1 MQFWIIKR
9 MSAVK
14 NLSIRLSAVGGDKV
28 RQEFKNLGD
37 DGDKAFRRI
46 TQVITPANDN
56 LKALDATA
64 RSFNEVIRQG
74 TALFGA
80 YLGFQGLKNT
90 FSAIFQANK
99 TFEQLSGSLKTV
111 TGSTKAAQ
119 EAFALIEK
127 FAINTPYQLNEI
139 VEAFIQ
145 LKALG
150 LDPSEEALTSY
161 GNTASAFS
169 KNMID
174 FVGAVAAATVG
185 EFERLKTFG
194 IKARDLTDEVS
205 FTFAGVTTIVKKNAA
220 DIEKYLRSL
229 GDVNFAG
236 AMDEQMK
243 TMNGVLSNIE
253 DSFEKIYRQI
263 GQSGLNEALKSTFT
277 QFNELV
283 ERGEG
288 AADTIGKTL
297 ATAVNIASDAFFL
310 LAEHAD
316 VALTILSVRLG
327 SSAIM
332 GGINLLKAGVGYLQV
347 SLAGLS
353 VSAKSAVTGIAMMS
367 QVSKLAAA
375 QMAITATAAGVLK
388 GALALIGGPAGLAI
402 LAGMAIYK
410 LVDSHDVAKRAAEDH
425 AETLKKLQ
433 DELKATAQEA
443 TKFSA
448 EQTKDMAL
456 AEWGLK
462 LKTAEQNIKDLRKEL
477 KNTGGLSFTTR
488 FTPNALL
495 EDYEIYAKDLAKILK
510 DSKYNLEEYE
520 EEIWK
525 LAAEYPDFQPQAQ
538 EIQNK
543 LLLLKAAE
551 EDARKARDEL
561 SYLENPELR
570 PKVEVDAKTEDTT
583 VTPKVNVNADA
594 YKKTIED
601 LKQKVLELE
610 SPYDQAMAKA
620 NEWRENILNNLK
632 SNAGDYEKYKEQ
644 VNQVYDDMVKKANE
658 AALSSSKNL
667 KDGFKRGFQNVQ
679 NELSDFA
686 SLAENAVKNAFSNM
700 ENALVSFVT
709 TGKASFSDFAN
720 AIISD
725 MMQIAIRQSIT
736 MPLLTGISSYL
747 GFAMAHG
754 GGVVGADNLASKS
767 VNPAVF
773 VGAPKFHSGGLVGDE
788 VPIIAK
794 RGETIFTKGQ
804 MQALGGELNRKTPVN
819 VNVNVHNNASGTK
832 AYATS
837 SQDNDGNVSIDVIV
851 EQIESTIGK
860 NISKGEGLSPILE
873 QRYALNPAYGSY
885 R

>member
-1 MQFWIIKR
+1 

-28 RQEFKNLGD
+28 RQEFKNLGN

-74 TALFGA
+74 TVLFGA
-80 YLGFQGLKNT
+80 YLGLQGLKNT
-90 FSAIFQANK
+90 FSAIFSAN
-99 TFEQLSGSLKTV
+99 TSFEQLSGSLKTV
-111 TGSTKAAQ
+111 TGSAKGAQ

-127 FAINTPYQLNEI
+127 FAIDTPYQLNEI
-139 VEAFIQ
+139 VEAFIR

-150 LDPSEEALTSY
+150 LEPSEAALTSY
-161 GNTASAFS
+161 GNTASAFG
-169 KNMID
+169 KNIKD
-174 FVGAVAAATVG
+174 FVDAVAAATVG

-194 IKARDLTDEVS
+194 IKASVLNDEVR
-205 FTFAGVTTIVKKNAA
+205 FTFAGTTTTVKKNATE
-220 DIEKYLRSL
+220 IEKYLRSL
-229 GDVNFAG
+229 GDINFAG
-236 AMDEQMK
+236 AMNEQMK

-253 DSFEKIYRQI
+253 DGFEKIYRDI
-263 GQSGLNEALKSTFT
+263 GTNGLNEALKATFT

-283 ERGEG
+283 GSG
-288 AADTIGKTL
+288 GNAAKTIGQTL
-297 ATAVNIASDAFFL
+297 AFAVNTASSAFFL

-316 VALTILSVRLG
+316 VALTLLGARLG
-327 SSAIM
+327 SSAIW
-332 GGINLLKAGVGYLQV
+332 GGINLLRAGVGYLQV
-347 SLAGLS
+347 SMAGLS
-353 VSAKSAVTGIAMMS
+353 VSAKSAIAGIAMMS
-367 QVSKLAAA
+367 RVSKLAAV
-375 QMAITATAAGVLK
+375 QMGITATAAGLLK
-388 GALALIGGPAGLAI
+388 GALALIGGPAGLAV

-410 LVDSHDVAKRAAEDH
+410 LVDSHNVAKKAAKDH

-448 EQTKDMAL
+448 EQNKDMVL

-495 EDYEIYAKDLAKILK
+495 KDYEIYAKDWADVLRQSKI
-510 DSKYNLEEYE
+510 DLEQYE
-520 EEIWK
+520 KEIWA

-538 EIQNK
+538 EVQNK
-543 LLLLKAAE
+543 ILLLKAAQK
-551 EDARKARDEL
+551 DALIARDEL
-561 SYLENPELR
+561 KYLENPALR
-570 PKVEVDAKTEDTT
+570 PKIETEVEASVAPTSSIDSDK
-583 VTPKVNVNADA
+583 
-594 YKKTIED
+594 YKKNIENI
-601 LKQKVLELE
+601 KQKILELK
-610 SPYDQAMAKA
+610 SPYEQAMTKADEWKA
-620 NEWRENILNNLK
+620 NALKNLDASSK
-632 SNAGDYEKYKEQ
+632 DYEKYKEQ
-644 VNQVYDDMVKKANE
+644 INQIYDNMVKKADE
-658 AALSSSKNL
+658 TALNSSKSL
-667 KDGFKRGFQNVQ
+667 EDGFKRGFLNIQKDVN
-679 NELSDFA
+679 DFA

-700 ENALVSFVT
+700 ETALTTFVT
-709 TGKASFSDFAN
+709 TGKTSFSDFAN

-725 MMQIAIRQSIT
+725 LTRIIIRQSIT
-736 MPLLTGISSYL
+736 QPLINGIGNYF
-747 GFAMAHG
+747 GFATAHTG
-754 GGVVGADNLASKS
+754 GIVGVDSLATKSASAVSFIGAQR
-767 VNPAVF
+767 
-773 VGAPKFHSGGLVGDE
+773 FHSGGIVGDE

-804 MQALGGELNRKTPVN
+804 MQALCGELNRKTPVN

-837 SQDNDGNVSIDVIV
+837 SQDNDGNVSIDVII

>member
-1 MQFWIIKR
+1 

-90 FSAIFQANK
+90 FSSIFSANT
-99 TFEQLSGSLKTV
+99 TFERLSASLKTV

-119 EAFALIEK
+119 EAFSLIEK

-139 VEAFIQ
+139 VEAFIR

-174 FVGAVAAATVG
+174 FVEAVADATVG
-185 EFERLKTFG
+185 EFERLKSFG
-194 IKARDLTDEVS
+194 IKANTLTDEVK
-205 FTFAGVTTIVKKNAA
+205 FTFAGVTTTVKKNAA

-236 AMDEQMK
+236 AMFEQMK

-283 ERGEG
+283 ESGGG
-288 AADTIGKTL
+288 AADAIGKTL

-316 VALTILSVRLG
+316 IALTLLSVRLG

-353 VSAKSAVTGIAMMS
+353 VSAKSAVAGITMMNN
-367 QVSKLAAA
+367 VSKLAAA

-388 GALALIGGPAGLAI
+388 GALALIGGPAGLAV

-410 LVDSHDVAKRAAEDH
+410 LVDSHNVAKKASKDH

-495 EDYEIYAKDLAKILK
+495 EDYEIYAKDWANVLRQSKI
-510 DSKYNLEEYE
+510 DLERYE

-570 PKVEVDAKTEDTT
+570 PKVEVDAETEDTT

-632 SNAGDYEKYKEQ
+632 SNAGDYDKYKEQ

-700 ENALVSFVT
+700 ENTLVSFVT

-747 GFAMAHG
+747 GFAMAHS
-754 GGVVGADNLASKS
+754 GGVVGADNLASKA

-837 SQDNDGNVSIDVIV
+837 SQDNDGNVSIDVII